1 MSEGESGNQ
10 IRQVMGIMN
19 GPIAEA
25 LQSGAAPE
33 VLELWLAHTEH
44 ISKVYKNGGKCR
56 GRHNSTYHPMLMTWA
71 ITLRARTSSGTYNN
85 NEVAKLMMLP
95 HIRTVYKKTAELI
108 TTKNNKTYCLHM
120 HKIRSIGEH
129 ARQEGWTSHQR
140 IGAIA

>member
-1 MSEGESGNQ
+1 
-10 IRQVMGIMN
+10 
-19 GPIAEA
+19 
-25 LQSGAAPE
+25 
-33 VLELWLAHTEH
+33 
-44 ISKVYKNGGKCR
+44 
-56 GRHNSTYHPMLMTWA
+56 MLMTWA

-120 HKIRSIGEH
+120 HKIRSIGER